1 MSEGEAAAQEPGT
14 TNQAGESAPQNND
27 GKNNGSQ
34 QEGSAAKQ
42 NGGAQAGVKREFFN
56 LREKV
61 RTEREEK
68 EQLRS
73 ELEALKA
80 RLASP
85 GNGSSAKAPDPLED
99 PEAYST
105 SLEQRAREA
114 AKKEFNDLLS
124 QHNVQASAVHSNEW
138 LRSRSHL
145 EDDNRAADEVAEII
159 ATRYAHLTRGENA
172 DPRAAARNAY
182 LDWCEAKGVA
192 PDLSSNNFGSNP
204 PRHAKPSRAGSGT
217 SNSDKVYTPAEV
229 SKTLASL
236 GSKAAIDAYV
246 AEVEKAAREGR
257 YKGKFI
263 QLG

>member
-1 MSEGEAAAQEPGT
+1 MSDEQTAAQDPGT
-14 TNQAGESAPQNND
+14 TGQGEGSAPQNTS
-27 GKNNGSQ
+27 GKDNGSQ
-34 QEGSAAKQ
+34 QDGSAAKQ

-61 RTEREEK
+61 RSEREEK

-73 ELEALKA
+73 ELDALKA

-99 PEAYST
+99 PEAYSG
-105 SLEQRAREA
+105 SVERRATEA
-114 AKKEFNDLLS
+114 AEKRFNELLS
-124 QHNVQASAVHSNEW
+124 QHNVQSSAANSEQW

-145 EDDNRAADEVAEII
+145 EDDNKAADEVAEII
-159 ATRYAHLTRGENA
+159 QNQYQHLVRL
-172 DPRAAARNAY
+172 DPRAAARSAY
-182 LDWCEAKGVA
+182 SDWCEMKGVT
-192 PDLSSNNFGSNP
+192 PDLSSNNTSLNP

-217 SNSDKVYTPAEV
+217 SNADKTYTPAEV

-236 GSKAAIDAYV
+236 SSKAAIDAYT
-246 AEVEKAAREGR
+246 AEVEKAASEGR

-263 QLG
+263 SF

>member
-1 MSEGEAAAQEPGT
+1 MSDEEAAAQEPGT

-99 PEAYST
+99 PEGYGQSMDA
-105 SLEQRAREA
+105 RAA
-114 AKKEFNDLLS
+114 AAAEKKFNELLS
-124 QHNVQASAVHSNEW
+124 QHNVQSSAANSEAW

-145 EDDNRAADEVAEII
+145 EDDNKAADEVAEII
-159 ATRYAHLTRGENA
+159 QNQYGHLVRL
-172 DPRAAARNAY
+172 DPRAAARSAY
-182 LDWCEAKGVA
+182 SDWCEMKGVT
-192 PDLSSNNFGSNP
+192 PDLSSNNTSLNP

-236 GSKAAIDAYV
+236 SSKAAIDAYV

-263 QLG
+263 SL